1 MPNINQKKEKIEGLK
16 KNINFL
22 CSKISSKN
30 LFAQNMTFSKKAK
43 LLFNLFHKQF
53 RIPYRE
59 TQNIVD
65 TKEINLELRMEIFK
79 EKIAEINS

>member
-1 MPNINQKKEKIEGLK
+1 
-16 KNINFL
+16 
-22 CSKISSKN
+22 
-30 LFAQNMTFSKKAK
+30 MTFSKKAK

-79 EKIAEINS
+79 EKNSRDQFTNFIFEEIPYNFPKVF